1 MPAAWNMIVSP
12 TAAIPSARRSGAC
25 WLLAAAGAA
34 LALAGLAPGS
44 LAAKPELKGRSEY
57 HAFSH
62 NGIQR
67 GYLLYL
73 PQDIGAGPLPL
84 VMALHGGGGSS
95 KKWATYTQY
104 GFERLADDAPFIL
117 VYPDGL
123 EGQWNDGRE
132 IKQSYAHRN
141 HVDDLG
147 FLSSLIEY
155 LCNTLPVDRGRV
167 FVTGAS
173 NGGMMALVLA
183 ARHPEQIAAIAPVI
197 ASIPARVAGSLAPS
211 EPVSVL
217 IMNGKED
224 PLVPWQGGF
233 VKIGRQTR
241 DQVIPTEQTVEF
253 WRQVNGC
260 GAEGMTTGLPDL
272 DPGDGTRA
280 WQTVYSGGRAGT
292 EVWLIG
298 IEGGGHTWPGRVEWR
313 GPLLKA
319 VASGFVGRKC
329 RDFDATDVIWEFF
342 RTHPKQVRTP

>member
-1 MPAAWNMIVSP
+1 MPMLFRA
-12 TAAIPSARRSGAC
+12 
-25 WLLAAAGAA
+25 LLAAVLTAGM
-34 LALAGLAPGS
+34 P
-44 LAAKPELKGRSEY
+44 LAAMAVKPDLKGKAEY
-57 HAFSH
+57 RAFSH
-62 NGIQR
+62 DGRQR

-73 PQDIGAGPLPL
+73 PPGTSAGPLPL

-104 GFERLADDAPFIL
+104 GFERLADAAPFIL

-132 IKQSYAHRN
+132 ITQSYAHRN
-141 HVDDLG
+141 QVDDLG
-147 FLSSLIEY
+147 FLSALIEY
-155 LCNTLPVDRGRV
+155 LCNTLPVDRNRV

-173 NGGMMALVLA
+173 NGGMMALLLA

-197 ASIPARVAGSLAPS
+197 ASIPARVAADLAPG

-217 IMNGKED
+217 LINGKED

-260 GAEGMTTGLPDL
+260 GAEGITTGLPDL

-280 WQTVYSGGRAGT
+280 WQTVYSGGKAGT

-298 IEGGGHTWPGRVEWR
+298 IEGGGHTWPGQVEWR

-342 RTHPKQVRTP
+342 RTHPRVGSR